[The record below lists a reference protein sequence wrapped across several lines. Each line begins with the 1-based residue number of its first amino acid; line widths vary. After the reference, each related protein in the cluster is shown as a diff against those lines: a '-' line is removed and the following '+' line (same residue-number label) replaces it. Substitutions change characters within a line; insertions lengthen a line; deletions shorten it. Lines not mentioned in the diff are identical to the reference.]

1 MLLRIIVL
9 LSLLT
14 ASPQVIASDAPMWIL
29 TRNEVS
35 KNEVFEAWL
44 LLPHHEATS
53 SINTGEG
60 AAKLP
65 IDSEISLVAPSHV
78 KAWFAT
84 GGGCETPGSPSR
96 TGMPPENGLLKVCV
110 RPEEDRAF
118 ILIAMTRGRTEAYRA
133 ILSKQILVKSMW
145 RPDPAM
151 LGILTTVIG
160 FLTGLVGYVGQKIF
174 DRWLGL
180 KDTTRSIVKTVTEM
194 LVKEISENRG
204 ELVRYIEGKVL
215 DAPVLSMGSYVALLG
230 DDGAMSF
237 LESEERRK
245 YFAKVEKLYRTIGQY
260 NDAVNLLVVDPQGK
274 GRVLDRAKD
283 LKNRMDKIAS

>member
-1 MLLRIIVL
+1 
-9 LSLLT
+9 
-14 ASPQVIASDAPMWIL
+14 
-29 TRNEVS
+29 
-35 KNEVFEAWL
+35 
-44 LLPHHEATS
+44 
-53 SINTGEG
+53 
-60 AAKLP
+60 
-65 IDSEISLVAPSHV
+65 
-78 KAWFAT
+78 
-84 GGGCETPGSPSR
+84 
-96 TGMPPENGLLKVCV
+96 
-110 RPEEDRAF
+110 
-118 ILIAMTRGRTEAYRA
+118 
-133 ILSKQILVKSMW
+133 
-145 RPDPAM
+145 M